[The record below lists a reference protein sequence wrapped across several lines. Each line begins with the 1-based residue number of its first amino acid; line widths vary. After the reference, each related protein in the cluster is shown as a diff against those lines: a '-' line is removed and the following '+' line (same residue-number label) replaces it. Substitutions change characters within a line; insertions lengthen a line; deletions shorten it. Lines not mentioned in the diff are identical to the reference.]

1 MSFAEESKTQDSGS
15 DASFISKSLID
26 KTVTA
31 PNGAVTVQD
40 ALNVNKLLGAHEKVV
55 DEITKGV
62 YHIRGW
68 GIAHTIAI
76 DAPEGWIIVDTGDT
90 TKTAAEMRKRL
101 EEKLGKKIEVA
112 AILYTHSHYTDG
124 TDAWLDEGAEIWGH
138 EHLDKYKRADAGVG
152 ILSGNF
158 QTRAATQFGVLH
170 PTEGP
175 DAFPNNWDSA
185 WKK

>member
-1 MSFAEESKTQDSGS
+1 MKTILQQLICVLVVIPFLVLPAGAESTSFV
-15 DASFISKSLID
+15 SKSLID

-31 PNGAVTVQD
+31 PNGAITVQD

-90 TKTAAEMRKRL
+90 TKTAAEMRIWREMPFRRNRL
-101 EEKLGKKIEVA
+101 TSRLLPDNGPASME
-112 AILYTHSHYTDG
+112 AIPFVSRTSC
-124 TDAWLDEGAEIWGH
+124 
-138 EHLDKYKRADAGVG
+138 
-152 ILSGNF
+152 
-158 QTRAATQFGVLH
+158 
-170 PTEGP
+170 PT
-175 DAFPNNWDSA
+175 ARRM
-185 WKK
+185 